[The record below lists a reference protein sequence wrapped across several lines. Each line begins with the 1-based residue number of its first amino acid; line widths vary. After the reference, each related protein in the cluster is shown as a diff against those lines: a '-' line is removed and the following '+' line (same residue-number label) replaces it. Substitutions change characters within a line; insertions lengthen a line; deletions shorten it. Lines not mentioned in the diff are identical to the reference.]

1 MAVAP
6 VNPWLSAFDPQARQA
21 CLTLPPK
28 ALREWFDAT
37 AASRGLRTGHGAPLH
52 MIDQSELP
60 LGRAYET
67 HIAQTGGLPTR
78 DNLHD
83 RFNALVWLHLPRL
96 KALLNAV
103 QAQEI
108 SRHGHQNNQRGPW
121 RDWATLLDE
130 SGVVVLA
137 QQDEQVLRDC
147 WREHDWLGLF
157 WEHRSK
163 WQVCQARHRRQG
175 PDGLMVPSVSHAEGP
190 VWSVWPVGHALLEKG
205 QRPYKAITAQAWVLE
220 GRAASLDSESDSDAP
235 AADGFDRWRQLDE
248 LASQALSL
256 KQQAE
261 AERPARLW
269 PLPIMGIP
277 GWCPDNQDQTFYQ
290 DPQVFRPARP

>member
-1 MAVAP
+1 MAVEP
-6 VNPWLSAFDPQARQA
+6 INPCLSAFDTQATQA

-37 AASRGLRTGHGAPLH
+37 AQSRGLRTGHGAPLH

-108 SRHGHQNNQRGPW
+108 SRHGHRNNQRGPW

-137 QQDEQVLRDC
+137 QQDAQVLRDC
-147 WREHDWLGLF
+147 WRGHDWLGLF

-163 WQVCQARHRRQG
+163 WQAWQACQKGQG
-175 PDGLMVPSVSHAEGP
+175 PDGLTVSCAPHAEGP
-190 VWSVWPVGHALLEKG
+190 AWSVWPVGHALLEKG

-220 GRAASLDSESDSDAP
+220 GRTAPLDPVADPHALAD
-235 AADGFDRWRQLDE
+235 DGFERWRQLDH
-248 LASQALSL
+248 LASQSLCL

-261 AERPARLW
+261 TERPARLW
-269 PLPIMGIP
+269 PLPIMGVP
-277 GWCPDNQDQTFYQ
+277 GWCPDNQEQTFYQ
-290 DPQVFRPARP
+290 DPQVFRPARS

>member
-37 AASRGLRTGHGAPLH
+37 AESRGLLTGHGAPLH

-137 QQDEQVLRDC
+137 QQDEQILRDC

-163 WQVCQARHRRQG
+163 WLGYLIRFRQENDFLNRPPQNSTTARIYLHG
-175 PDGLMVPSVSHAEGP
+175 SH
-190 VWSVWPVGHALLEKG
+190 
-205 QRPYKAITAQAWVLE
+205 
-220 GRAASLDSESDSDAP
+220 
-235 AADGFDRWRQLDE
+235 
-248 LASQALSL
+248 
-256 KQQAE
+256 
-261 AERPARLW
+261 
-269 PLPIMGIP
+269 
-277 GWCPDNQDQTFYQ
+277 
-290 DPQVFRPARP
+290 